1 MELEIKINQ
10 RLSKVKLISRHDNMI
25 KVKVDDIIYEVD
37 LCKVEEN
44 EYSVLHQGQSHNIEV
59 IEGET
64 SKRYIANT
72 YFKSFDIE
80 IVDAET
86 RYQQNR
92 NKDSLDQTENTIST
106 PMPGKIVRIPVKPNQ
121 KVTAGQTLI
130 VVSAMKM
137 ESEYKA
143 SRDAVIKKV
152 LVKEGDTVKSN
163 QHLIII
169 E

>member
-10 RLSKVKLISRHDNMI
+10 RLSKVTLISRDKNQI
-25 KVKVDDIIYEVD
+25 TVKVDDKIYDVD
-37 LCKVEEN
+37 LCKVEDN
-44 EYSVLHQGQSHNIEV
+44 EYSVLHEGQSHNIEV

-72 YFKSFDIE
+72 YFKTYDIE
-80 IVDAET
+80 IVDAES

-92 NKDSLDQTENTIST
+92 NKGGIDQTANTIST
-106 PMPGKIVRIPVKPNQ
+106 PMPGKVVRIPVTLNQ
-121 KVTAGQTLI
+121 KVSAGETVV

-137 ESEYKA
+137 ESEYKV
-143 SRDAVIKKV
+143 SRDAVIKKIM
-152 LVKEGDTVKSN
+152 VKEGDTVKSH
-163 QHLIII
+163 QPLIMI

>member
-1 MELEIKINQ
+1 MELEIKVNQ
-10 RLSKVKLISRHDNMI
+10 RLAKVKLISKNGNQL
-25 KVKVDDIIYEVD
+25 KVKVDDHIYDVD
-37 LCKVEEN
+37 LCKVEES
-44 EYSVLHQGQSHNIEV
+44 EYSVIHQGKSHNIEV
-59 IEGET
+59 IEGDT

-92 NKDSLDQTENTIST
+92 NKGSLDQNENTIST
-106 PMPGKIVRIPVKPNQ
+106 PMPGKIVRIPVKLNQ
-121 KVTAGQTLI
+121 KVTTGETLI

-137 ESEYKA
+137 ESEYKV
-143 SRDAVIKKV
+143 SRDATVKKI

-163 QHLIII
+163 QPLIII

>member
-10 RLSKVKLISRHDNMI
+10 RLSKVKLISRNNNQI
-25 KVKVDDIIYEVD
+25 RVKVDDRIYDVD
-37 LCKVEEN
+37 LCKVEES
-44 EYSVLHQGQSHNIEV
+44 EYSVIYNGQSHNIEV

-80 IVDAET
+80 IVDAES

-92 NKDSLDQTENTIST
+92 NKGALDQTANTIST
-106 PMPGKIVRIPVKPNQ
+106 PMPGKVVRIPVVVNQ
-121 KVTAGQTLI
+121 KVSAGETVV

-137 ESEYKA
+137 ESEYKV

-152 LVKEGDTVKSN
+152 MVKEGDTVKSH
-163 QHLIII
+163 QTLVII

>member
-1 MELEIKINQ
+1 MELDIKINQ
-10 RLSKVKLISRHDNMI
+10 RLSKVKLIARNNNQI
-25 KVKVDDIIYEVD
+25 KVKVDDKIYEVD
-37 LCKVEEN
+37 LCKVEES
-44 EYSVLHQGQSHNIEV
+44 EYSVIYQGQSHNIEV

-92 NKDSLDQTENTIST
+92 NKGGLDQTENTIST
-106 PMPGKIVRIPVKPNQ
+106 PMPGKIVRIPVKVNQ
-121 KVTAGQTLI
+121 KVTTGQTMI

-143 SRDAVIKKV
+143 SRDAVVKKI

-163 QHLIII
+163 QPLIII